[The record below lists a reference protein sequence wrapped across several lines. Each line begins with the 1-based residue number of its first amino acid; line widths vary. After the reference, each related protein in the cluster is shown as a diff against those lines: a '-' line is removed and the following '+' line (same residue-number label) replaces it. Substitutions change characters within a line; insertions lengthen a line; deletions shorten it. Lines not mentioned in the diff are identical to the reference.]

1 MFRFS
6 RTNWLGR
13 VGFRQFKDIATNVAR
28 MARKEVSGLEVEV
41 LTHER
46 FEPAENYP
54 KATVISDAAMK
65 GGGQKSYALDNF
77 TEAIWKKAVEVQLTI
92 REPSSDTWFMIC
104 VSCRPH
110 GRPHTIDFYGQGIP
124 TELFTRIYDA
134 YAVSS
139 LFVDVSMG
147 NRLGQPL
154 IGATI

>member
-1 MFRFS
+1 
-6 RTNWLGR
+6 
-13 VGFRQFKDIATNVAR
+13 

-41 LTHER
+41 LTYER

-54 KATVISDAAMK
+54 KVAVMSDAAMS
-65 GGGQKSYALDNF
+65 GGGQKSYALDDF
-77 TEAIWKKAVEVQLTI
+77 TEAVWKKAAEVQLTI
-92 REPSSDTWFMIC
+92 RDPASATSFMIC
-104 VSCRPH
+104 VACCPS
-110 GRPHTIDFYGQGIP
+110 GRQHTIDFYGQGIP

-139 LFVDVSMG
+139 LFVHVSMG

>member
-6 RTNWLGR
+6 RTNWFGR
-13 VGFRQFKDIATNVAR
+13 VGYRQFRDIITNVAK
-28 MARKEVSGLEVEV
+28 MAREKVSGLEIEV
-41 LTHER
+41 LTYER

-54 KATVISDAAMK
+54 KATVMSDAAMS

-77 TEAIWKKAVEVQLTI
+77 TEAVWKKAVEVQLTI
-92 REPSSDTWFMIC
+92 RDLASDTSFMIC

-124 TELFTRIYDA
+124 EELFTRIYDT

-139 LFVDVSMG
+139 LFVYVSSE
-147 NRLGQPL
+147 NRLETSM
-154 IGATI
+154 IGSTI